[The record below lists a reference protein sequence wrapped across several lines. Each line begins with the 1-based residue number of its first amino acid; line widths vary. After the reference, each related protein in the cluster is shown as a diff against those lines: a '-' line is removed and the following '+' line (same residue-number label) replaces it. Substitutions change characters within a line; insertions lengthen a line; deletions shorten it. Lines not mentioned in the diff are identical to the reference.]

1 MISICD
7 LSQPKNKANAWG
19 VWELSQT
26 YNAVLCTLSGA
37 DLLLWKLL
45 PVVLLSVCG
54 PGFSKIPPL
63 RILSR
68 DLSSQV
74 GLSSCLLD
82 FSSQKDVH
90 DNVNEVIFG
99 NIFIKMFIFN
109 SEIKIYG
116 TVFFYLN

>member
-1 MISICD
+1 MIFICD
-7 LSQPKNKANAWG
+7 LSRPKNKANAWG

-54 PGFSKIPPL
+54 PGFSKIPPR

-74 GLSSCLLD
+74 GLSSCFLD

-99 NIFIKMFIFN
+99 KIFIKMFIFN